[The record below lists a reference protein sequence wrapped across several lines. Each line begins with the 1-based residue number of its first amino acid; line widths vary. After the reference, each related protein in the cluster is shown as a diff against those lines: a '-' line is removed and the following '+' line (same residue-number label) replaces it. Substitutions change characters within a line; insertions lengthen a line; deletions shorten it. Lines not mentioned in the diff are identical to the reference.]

1 MKKLELAGIV
11 AVCGLTAACGNKAQ
25 QVAPTDGADT
35 TVVVV
40 NQNRTVF
47 GICGDGSAMNT
58 IQLITDSGDTL
69 SLDVSE
75 ARENDKVFGGYGSGD
90 KMAVLVNED
99 KTGAEL
105 VVNESTLLGSWVMP
119 NPIDGS
125 SIVGIA
131 LKDGG
136 IAESI
141 DQSTIVYRTW
151 RIVDG
156 RIEIQS
162 MREGGG
168 DEEETN
174 VYDLVKLDADSLI
187 YKNEEDLFEY
197 GRQ

>member
-99 KTGAEL
+99 KTRAEL

>member
-75 ARENDKVFGGYGSGD
+75 ARENNKVFGGYGSGD

-105 VVNESTLLGSWVMP
+105 VINESTLLGSWVMP